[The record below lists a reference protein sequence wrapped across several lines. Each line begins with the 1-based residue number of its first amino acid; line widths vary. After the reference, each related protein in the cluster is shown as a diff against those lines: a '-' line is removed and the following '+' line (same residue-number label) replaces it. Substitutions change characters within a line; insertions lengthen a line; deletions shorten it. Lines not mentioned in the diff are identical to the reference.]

1 LVPLFILR
9 FPNKVIH
16 YGRRKK
22 KKTFDTL
29 LIEDNPGDITL
40 IKEAL
45 KEGQNSIKLTVMGDG
60 EEALVFLRKHDK
72 YKNSPRPDII
82 PLDLNIPQ
90 KDGRDVLAEIKSD
103 PELKHIP
110 VLIFTSSEAPQDIIN
125 AYDMQAN

>member
-1 LVPLFILR
+1 MVPLFILR

-45 KEGQNSIKLTVMGDG
+45 KEGQNSIKLTVMEDG
-60 EEALVFLRKHDK
+60 EEALVCLRKHDK
-72 YKNSPRPDII
+72 YKNFPRSDII
-82 PLDLNIPQ
+82 VLDLNIPR
-90 KDGRDVLAEIKSD
+90 KDGRDVLTEIKSD

-110 VLIFTSSEAPQDIIN
+110 V
-125 AYDMQAN
+125 

>member
-1 LVPLFILR
+1 MVPLFILR

-22 KKTFDTL
+22 TFDIL

-45 KEGQNSIKLTVMGDG
+45 KEGQNSIKFTVMEDG
-60 EEALVFLRKHDK
+60 EEALDFLRKHDK
-72 YKNSPRPDII
+72 KTLMRSGTITGGS
-82 PLDLNIPQ
+82 PLDLNIPR

-110 VLIFTSSEAPQDIIN
+110 VFIFYQFRSTAR
-125 AYDMQAN
+125 YH

>member
-9 FPNKVIH
+9 FPNKVLH

-22 KKTFDTL
+22 KKTFDIL

-45 KEGQNSIKLTVMGDG
+45 KEGQNSIKLTVMEDG
-60 EEALVFLRKHDK
+60 EEALDFLRKHDK
-72 YKNSPRPDII
+72 KTLMRSGTITGGS
-82 PLDLNIPQ
+82 PLDLNIPR

-110 VLIFTSSEAPQDIIN
+110 VFIFYQFRSTAR
-125 AYDMQAN
+125 YH